1 VTLVTQSVTSR
12 KTEVDLA
19 ETLVSKFYSKSIT
32 TAELAQAV
40 QLKWFRLNCFYYIKD
55 KDGKKIKFRPN
66 REQRKYYIEGH
77 KRDVILKARQ
87 LGFTTFKMIA
97 NLDTCLFKKN
107 FSAGVICHSLEDA
120 KDIFRNKIKFAY
132 EALKIDAI
140 NKIFREIHAAKYFKS
155 VFTLPLPL
163 TDKNGAYIFSNGSS
177 IRVGTSYRGG
187 TLQDLH
193 VSEFGKI
200 CRKYPDKA
208 EEIVTGAFEAV
219 SIDGEITIESTA
231 EGRDGRF
238 YATCQDAKKLGE
250 MGKEPSR
257 LEFKLHFFGWWENPE
272 YSTDE
277 NVDIPPRLVD
287 YFSELEHK
295 HGIVTTEGQ
304 RKWYAAK
311 EKTQADKMRQEYPS
325 TPEEAFAQSVEG
337 AYYAAQ
343 FKKTY
348 EEKRICKSFKNDAP
362 VNTAWDLGVG
372 DSTSIWF
379 YQRIGKEI
387 HLIDYYE
394 NSGEGLEHYF
404 KVLKAKGYKY
414 GDHNAPHD
422 IENREFAGG
431 GKSRKSIAKEG
442 FVIDGEKY
450 SIDFKVVPKIGVD
463 TGIENVR
470 TLLAVCVFDEDKCD
484 DGITKLENYKKAW
497 NDKLGCFRDHPLHD
511 STSHCADAFRYLA
524 TAEIGTKKAVFYT
537 GIKSAS

>member
-1 VTLVTQSVTSR
+1 MQSATSR
-12 KTEVDLA
+12 KIEVETA
-19 ETLVSKFYSKSIT
+19 EPLIKKFYDKTIT
-32 TAELAQAV
+32 LDELGKAV

-55 KDGKKIKFRPN
+55 KNGKKIKFRPN
-66 REQRKYYIEGH
+66 REQRKYYTDSH

-87 LGFTTFKMIA
+87 LGFTTFKMIS

-132 EALKIDAI
+132 ESLKTESI
-140 NKIFREIHAAKYFKS
+140 NKIFFELFEAKIFKK
-155 VFTLPLPL
+155 VFTLPTPL
-163 TDKNGAYIFSNGSS
+163 TDKNGAYIFNNGSS
-177 IRVGTSYRGG
+177 VRVGTSYRGG

-219 SIDGEITIESTA
+219 AIDGEITIESTA

-238 YATCQDAKKLGE
+238 YDTCQDAKKLSE
-250 MGKEPSR
+250 MGKAPTR
-257 LEFKLHFFGWWENPE
+257 LEFQLHFFGWWENPE
-272 YSTDE
+272 YTTDE
-277 NVDIPPRLVD
+277 DVDIPPRLVD
-287 YFSELEHK
+287 YFDELEQK
-295 HGIVTTEGQ
+295 QGIVTGIGQ

-311 EKTQADKMRQEYPS
+311 EKTQGEKMKQEYPA
-325 TPEEAFAQSVEG
+325 TPDEAFAQSVEG
-337 AYYAAQ
+337 AYYATQ
-343 FKKTY
+343 FKKIY
-348 EEKRICKSFKNDAP
+348 AERRICKSMRNDAL

-387 HLIDYYE
+387 HLVDYYE
-394 NSGEGLEHYF
+394 NSGEGLQHYF
-404 KVLKAKGYKY
+404 KVLKDKGYRY
-414 GDHNAPHD
+414 GDHYAPHD

-431 GKSRKSIAKEG
+431 GKSRKTIAKEG
-442 FVIDGEKY
+442 FLVDGVNY
-450 SIDFKVVPKIGVD
+450 SIDFKTVPKCGVD

-470 TLLAVCVFDEDKCD
+470 AILDRCIFDEDKCD

-511 STSHCADAFRYLA
+511 YTSHCADAFRYLA
-524 TAEIGTKKAVFYT
+524 TAEIGVTVPIFFT
-537 GIKSAS
+537 GIKSAT